1 MPSPQ
6 IRPLDLADD
15 ATAHAVHRIARAAY
29 AVEAEIIGFDGIPAL
44 HESLPEMRAQDLRWV
59 GAVSE
64 GGELAGFLAWEEEPD
79 GGTGTGTGTGAGIGP
94 DPDPGP
100 GIGIDRLCVAPA
112 FFRRGVASL
121 LLRHALAELFPGRP
135 VSVTTG
141 AANAPAVRL
150 YEGLGFVRGADF
162 SPAPGL
168 TMASFSR
175 PTAERPPGRRT
186 RPATS

>member
-15 ATAHAVHRIARAAY
+15 ATARAVHRIGRAAY

-44 HESLPEMRAQDLRWV
+44 RESLPEMRAQDLRWV
-59 GAVSE
+59 GAVCE
-64 GGELAGFLAWEEEPD
+64 GGELAGFLAWEEVPD
-79 GGTGTGTGTGAGIGP
+79 GGTGTGA
-94 DPDPGP
+94 

-121 LLRHALAELFPGRP
+121 LLRHALAELFPGRS
-135 VSVTTG
+135 VNVTTG

-175 PTAERPPGRRT
+175 PTAVRPPGRRT